1 MLHSVKETKHYG
13 FALVLQAS
21 DFLIP
26 KKFDL
31 TGDVTNLYPTKA
43 TLYEKRDFALR
54 ISSVNVTKLQVTSDL
69 YKFTEEVHNKKLQFM
84 FIGKSF

>member
-21 DFLIP
+21 GFLIP

-31 TGDVTNLYPTKA
+31 TGDVTNLYPK
-43 TLYEKRDFALR
+43 KRFCIKDFFSKCNQTAGNFR
-54 ISSVNVTKLQVTSDL
+54 FVQI
-69 YKFTEEVHNKKLQFM
+69 Y
-84 FIGKSF
+84 

>member
-1 MLHSVKETKHYG
+1 MALKRLNIYG

-21 DFLIP
+21 GFLIP
-26 KKFDL
+26 KRFDL
-31 TGDVTNLYPTKA
+31 SGDVTNLYPTKA
-43 TLYEKRDFALR
+43 TLYKKRDFALR
-54 ISSVNVTKLQVTSDL
+54 ISSVNVTKLQVTSHL